1 MPAPV
6 SVTLM
11 AAKSPF
17 IGAAKR
23 TEGTAVTCSTSMVT
37 LPCPS
42 IASRAL
48 TAMLINA
55 VSSWVRSSSTGNG
68 VLGNDNDTWMRA
80 PRTVVMISESART
93 LSHRSKTSGD
103 RLWRRENASSCAVS
117 LVARSDAAA
126 MAWM

>member
-1 MPAPV
+1 
-6 SVTLM
+6 
-11 AAKSPF
+11 
-17 IGAAKR
+17 
-23 TEGTAVTCSTSMVT
+23 MVT

-80 PRTVVMISESART
+80 PRTVVMISERA
-93 LSHRSKTSGD
+93 HAFAQKTSGD
-103 RLWRRENASSCAVS
+103 RLWRRENARSCAVS